1 MKNKT
6 NNAAETP
13 QEEWKRKTNTYARE
27 INTYIE
33 KGDRDGWDKAGK
45 EPDSSG
51 REHLVADLVEAL
63 RKNQKTR
70 SDSFRDLW
78 PPACVPLAAPIIKE
92 QGQSIPV
99 IALLDDGS
107 IIARIGAAYEE
118 GYVVHITSNGF
129 NRVSDIDYFGQGPNK
144 RYFAITKENGVSI
157 TDGWLGDETSF
168 LPWPSGVEDIPEGY
182 DVKKFETPPR
192 VDRLI
197 PFPDGKR
204 VLLVGDDGIFVLTPD
219 KAHRLLPKLE
229 DQKDFYDYLKEDCPE
244 DPLIMDLSMS
254 HGTVSHNGEM
264 IAVGSQ
270 DGSHYIFNSK
280 YELIADVGN
289 LSEYPHYAVF
299 SKDDEFIALN
309 SCHFYN
315 GITIGVPTNLFGDY
329 LTKPYELAPQH
340 IELNDEDRVYA
351 ATATDTLFIV
361 GNANG
366 YIRGYDKTGKD
377 AFRIF
382 LGSSIGDINISKDG
396 KTLIVSSYA
405 GFLAMYD
412 LESAA
417 KAPHQI
423 GVGNV
428 LELRRW
434 AFWKNEEP
442 LAW

>member
-6 NNAAETP
+6 NKSAETP
-13 QEEWKRKTNTYARE
+13 QKEWKRKTLKYARE
-27 INTYIE
+27 INNYIE

-45 EPDSSG
+45 EPDYSG
-51 REHLVADLVEAL
+51 REHLVANLLDAL
-63 RKNQKTR
+63 RKNQEKR
-70 SDSFRDLW
+70 SENFRDLW
-78 PPACVPLAAPIIKE
+78 PPACIPLAAPIIKE

-107 IIARIGAAYEE
+107 IIARIGASYEK
-118 GYVVHITSNGF
+118 GYVAHITPNGI
-129 NRVSDIDYFGQGPNK
+129 NRVPGIDYFGQGPNK
-144 RYFAITKENGVSI
+144 RYFAITKESGVSI

-168 LPWPSGVEDIPEGY
+168 LPWPSGLEGIPEGY
-182 DVKKFETPPR
+182 DVKRFETPPR
-192 VDRLI
+192 ADRLI
-197 PFPDGKR
+197 PFPDGER
-204 VLLVGDDGIFVLTPD
+204 VLLVGDDGIFVLTRD
-219 KAHRLLPKLE
+219 RAHRLLPTME
-229 DQKDFYDYLKEDCPE
+229 QQKDYYGDVKEDAPT
-244 DPLIMDLSMS
+244 DPLTIDLSMS
-254 HGTVSHNGEM
+254 HGAVSHNGEM

-270 DGSHYIFNSK
+270 DGSHYIFNAK

-289 LSEYPHYAVF
+289 LSEYPHHAVF

-329 LTKPYELAPQH
+329 QTKPYELDPQH

-366 YIRGYDKTGKD
+366 YIRGYDHNGKD
-377 AFRIF
+377 TFRIF
-382 LGSSIGDINISKDG
+382 LGSSIGDIDISKDG
-396 KTLIVSSYA
+396 KTLIASSYA